1 MIEVSLLSI
10 QLTKENNII
19 LYISIGKEK
28 EIKKKKRWI
37 YSTNDML
44 LFLLKV

>member
-28 EIKKKKRWI
+28 EKKKDGFI
-37 YSTNDML
+37 ALMTCYYYY
-44 LFLLKV
+44 

>member
-28 EIKKKKRWI
+28 EKKKRWI

-44 LFLLKV
+44 LLLLKV

>member
-28 EIKKKKRWI
+28 EIKKKKDGFI
-37 YSTNDML
+37 ALMTCYYSY
-44 LFLLKV
+44 